1 MYPFLSKE
9 IGFWVHVFLF
19 WFLNF
24 IRILLASFVKNLI
37 QIDVVIIKW
46 FYAKGN
52 IKTDNGICLC
62 CLLLLGWGTNE
73 KAIISILGHRN
84 AAQRKQIRLAYS
96 ELFQEDLVKRLE
108 SELNGDFEVIV
119 SIMVMI
125 TQTLCLYQ
133 SYLSEAGHIC

>member
-62 CLLLLGWGTNE
+62 CLFLLGWGTNE

-119 SIMVMI
+119 SIMVI

>member
-1 MYPFLSKE
+1 
-9 IGFWVHVFLF
+9 LF
-19 WFLNF
+19 
-24 IRILLASFVKNLI
+24 
-37 QIDVVIIKW
+37 
-46 FYAKGN
+46 
-52 IKTDNGICLC
+52 
-62 CLLLLGWGTNE
+62 LLGWGTNE